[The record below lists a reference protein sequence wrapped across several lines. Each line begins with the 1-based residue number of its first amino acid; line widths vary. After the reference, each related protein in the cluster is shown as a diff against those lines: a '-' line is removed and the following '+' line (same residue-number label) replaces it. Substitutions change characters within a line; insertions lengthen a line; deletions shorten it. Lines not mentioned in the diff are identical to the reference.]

1 MNDHLATAQKIHD
14 GEQLFKLLI
23 AEDDSDDFD
32 LIKDA
37 IEECNLAVT
46 IERAENGDLLIKILN
61 DRIPDLLFLDILLP
75 CKDGRQCLK
84 EIRSNRKYDLLPI
97 IIYSSLN
104 AWAEVEFCFR
114 EGANLYVIK
123 PTSFED
129 LKLMLQKILKID
141 WKKSIY
147 YPPLPDFLINPQLV
161 RR

>member
-1 MNDHLATAQKIHD
+1 MALKQKIQK
-14 GEQLFKLLI
+14 GEELLKLLI
-23 AEDDSDDFD
+23 AEDDTDDFE

-37 IEECNLAVT
+37 IEECNLSVT
-46 IERAENGDLLIKILN
+46 IERAENGDILIKILD

-97 IIYSSLN
+97 IIYSSSN

-123 PTSFED
+123 PTSFDE
-129 LKLMLQKILKID
+129 LKLMLEKILKID
-141 WKKSIY
+141 WKKSLY
-147 YPPLPDFLINPQLV
+147 YPPLPDFLVNPKLMM
-161 RR
+161 R